1 MTDWHVFCSFS
12 YYRWILCTR
21 SNETETLAPCKS
33 PWYCHDAGLI
43 DLEVLC
49 LTSQGFRVN
58 VSPSTRTLGREVQR
72 MVCKRL
78 SCNQGSKLVLH
89 HVERR
94 WKKLMPNKTLQQQ
107 GIASAPFPAPVYPQL
122 FVMPGSI
129 SKARS
134 PSSALSSL
142 QDLRTSKVLLRMR
155 VHWRKSTLPFGKLL
169 RYLPQTLQTLSFPT
183 EFNQSLKR
191 VTLPSSLQSL
201 SFWEGFNQSL
211 DHVIPCDLAK
221 WLSRL
226 EFWGAVDGE
235 RLSCNQGSKFVLHHV
250 ERRWK
255 KLMPNK
261 TLQQQGIAS
270 APFPAPVY
278 PQLFMMP
285 GSISKACSPSSAL
298 SSLQDLRTSK
308 VLLRMRVHWRKSTLP
323 FGKLLRYL
331 PQTLQT
337 LSFPTE
343 FNQSLKR
350 VTLPSS
356 LQSLSFWEGFN
367 QSLDHVIPCDLAK
380 WLSRLEFWGAV
391 DGERLSCNQGSKF
404 VLHHLERRWKK
415 LMPNKTLQQQGIAS
429 APFPAPV
436 YPQLFMMPGSIS
448 KACSPSSA
456 LSSLQDLGTSK
467 VLLRMRVHWRKST
480 LPFGKLLRYLPQTL
494 QTLSFPTEFIQSLKC
509 VTLPSSL
516 QSLSFGKRFNQSLD
530 HVIPCDLAKW
540 LSRLEFWGAV
550 VLQSG
555 FQVRPA
561 SRGKKVKEAHAEQNF
576 ATARH
581 SKCTLSCTRIP
592 TTVYDAWLYIQGLL
606 PFQCTLIPARPWN
619 FESLAEDESALT
631 KINFAIWQT
640 IALPSS
646 NTSDLEFSY
655 GIYPE
660 LEACDPAKQP
670 SIFKFWEEIQPKLGP
685 CDLTK

>member
-1 MTDWHVFCSFS
+1 
-12 YYRWILCTR
+12 
-21 SNETETLAPCKS
+21 
-33 PWYCHDAGLI
+33 
-43 DLEVLC
+43 
-49 LTSQGFRVN
+49 
-58 VSPSTRTLGREVQR
+58 
-72 MVCKRL
+72 
-78 SCNQGSKLVLH
+78 
-89 HVERR
+89 
-94 WKKLMPNKTLQQQ
+94 
-107 GIASAPFPAPVYPQL
+107 
-122 FVMPGSI
+122 
-129 SKARS
+129 
-134 PSSALSSL
+134 
-142 QDLRTSKVLLRMR
+142 
-155 VHWRKSTLPFGKLL
+155 
-169 RYLPQTLQTLSFPT
+169 
-183 EFNQSLKR
+183 
-191 VTLPSSLQSL
+191 
-201 SFWEGFNQSL
+201 
-211 DHVIPCDLAK
+211 
-221 WLSRL
+221 
-226 EFWGAVDGE
+226 
-235 RLSCNQGSKFVLHHV
+235 
-250 ERRWK
+250 
-255 KLMPNK
+255 MPNK

-429 APFPAPV
+429 APF
-436 YPQLFMMPGSIS
+436 
-448 KACSPSSA
+448 
-456 LSSLQDLGTSK
+456 
-467 VLLRMRVHWRKST
+467 
-480 LPFGKLLRYLPQTL
+480 
-494 QTLSFPTEFIQSLKC
+494 
-509 VTLPSSL
+509 
-516 QSLSFGKRFNQSLD
+516 
-530 HVIPCDLAKW
+530 
-540 LSRLEFWGAV
+540 
-550 VLQSG
+550 
-555 FQVRPA
+555 
-561 SRGKKVKEAHAEQNF
+561 
-576 ATARH
+576 
-581 SKCTLSCTRIP
+581 SCTRIP

-660 LEACDPAKQP
+660 LEVCDPAKQP

-685 CDLTK
+685 CDTMWPCQVAFKAWVLRCSGLAIRVPSSSCITWKEGERSSRRTKLCNSKA